1 MPVLFFA
8 ALLLVASSATAQ
20 MNFNPPNPPSEFLD
34 ARRQLAGDA
43 LRVCISS
50 DSLLAPLDRAVA
62 LAIGEVLLVD
72 VTLVEIPTLRNLPV
86 LDHRV
91 TLSQTELFTVMN
103 NECPVFAGFL
113 LSTSGFADWLTITR
127 PYLQTRSVFATTDP
141 AITALDA
148 MPAGARIGTRIGANV
163 DIRFLDLNQG
173 RTEATRW
180 RRVPYPNNGFLVDR
194 LREGELDAILLW
206 EPALVVGLDGDPR
219 AAGVYPG
226 ATSPVVVED
235 QSFGFILLQRD
246 GFVRGAL
253 DEAIAVL
260 AEDGTLERLMAS
272 TGIPG
277 VVPR

>member
-1 MPVLFFA
+1 
-8 ALLLVASSATAQ
+8 

-141 AITALDA
+141 TITALDA

-226 ATSPVVVED
+226 ATSPVVVDD